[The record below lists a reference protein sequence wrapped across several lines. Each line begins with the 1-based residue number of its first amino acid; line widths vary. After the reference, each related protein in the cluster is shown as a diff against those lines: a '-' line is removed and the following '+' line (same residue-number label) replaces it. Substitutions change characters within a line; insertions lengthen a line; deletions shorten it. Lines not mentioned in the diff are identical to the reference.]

1 MVEVPPMGADDLSV
15 EALGTLTFVPWRH
28 DSIDRLRQPA
38 GLF

>member
-1 MVEVPPMGADDLSV
+1 MVEVPLMGADGPSV

-28 DSIDRLRQPA
+28 DSIDRLRQRV